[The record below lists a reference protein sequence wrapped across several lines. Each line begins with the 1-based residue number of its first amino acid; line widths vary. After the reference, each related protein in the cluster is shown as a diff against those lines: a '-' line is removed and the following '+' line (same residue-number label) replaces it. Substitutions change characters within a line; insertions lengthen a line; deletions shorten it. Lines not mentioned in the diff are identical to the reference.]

1 MRYIK
6 LINKVCYNCSMNE
19 NIKQENIKIEFKQS
33 TVDDLLGFSKILNK
47 DVNVMIEEALEQ
59 YFENEQKKLIEKG
72 IDEDASMTNLDYDE
86 FWDGLD
92 IG

>member
-1 MRYIK
+1 MK
-6 LINKVCYNCSMNE
+6 DT
-19 NIKQENIKIEFKQS
+19 IKINFKQS
-33 TVDDLLGFSKILNK
+33 TIDDLIGFSEILKK

-59 YFENEQKKLIEKG
+59 YFDNEQKKLIEKG
-72 IDEDASMTNLDYDE
+72 IEEDASMTNLDYDE

>member
-1 MRYIK
+1 MK
-6 LINKVCYNCSMNE
+6 DT
-19 NIKQENIKIEFKQS
+19 IKIEFKQS
-33 TVDDLLGFSKILNK
+33 TIDDLLGFSEILKK

-72 IDEDASMTNLDYDE
+72 IEEDASMTNLDYDE

>member
-1 MRYIK
+1 
-6 LINKVCYNCSMNE
+6 MN
-19 NIKQENIKIEFKQS
+19 NIKIEFKQS
-33 TVDDLLGFSKILNK
+33 TIDDLVGFSEMLNK
-47 DVNVMIEEALEQ
+47 DINVMLEEALEQ

-72 IDEDASMTNLDYDE
+72 IDADAAMTNLDYDE

>member
-1 MRYIK
+1 MK
-6 LINKVCYNCSMNE
+6 DTININ
-19 NIKQENIKIEFKQS
+19 FKQS
-33 TVDDLLGFSKILNK
+33 TIDDLVGYSEILKK

>member
-1 MRYIK
+1 MK
-6 LINKVCYNCSMNE
+6 DT
-19 NIKQENIKIEFKQS
+19 IKINFKQS
-33 TVDDLLGFSKILNK
+33 TIDDLIGFSELLGK

-59 YFENEQKKLIEKG
+59 YYENEQKKLMEKG

-86 FWDGLD
+86 FWEGLD

>member
-1 MRYIK
+1 MID
-6 LINKVCYNCSMNE
+6 S
-19 NIKQENIKIEFKQS
+19 IKINFKQS
-33 TVDDLLGFSKILNK
+33 TIDDLVGFSELLGK
-47 DVNVMIEEALEQ
+47 DVDVIIEEALEL
-59 YFENEQKKLIEKG
+59 YYENEQKKLIEKG

>member
-1 MRYIK
+1 MK
-6 LINKVCYNCSMNE
+6 DTININ
-19 NIKQENIKIEFKQS
+19 FKQS
-33 TVDDLLGFSKILNK
+33 TIDDLLGFSDLLGK
-47 DVNVMIEEALEQ
+47 DVNVIIEEALEQ
-59 YFENEQKKLIEKG
+59 YYENEQKKLMEKG

>member
-1 MRYIK
+1 MNS
-6 LINKVCYNCSMNE
+6 IN
-19 NIKQENIKIEFKQS
+19 IEFKQS
-33 TVDDLLGFSKILNK
+33 TIDDLVGFSKLLNK
-47 DVNVMIEEALEQ
+47 DINIMLEEALEQ
-59 YFENEQKKLIEKG
+59 YFENEQQKLMEKG

>member
-1 MRYIK
+1 MEQNIQIK
-6 LINKVCYNCSMNE
+6 
-19 NIKQENIKIEFKQS
+19 FKQS
-33 TVDDLLGFSKILNK
+33 TVDDLIGFSELLKK

-59 YFENEQKKLIEKG
+59 YFENEQKKLIENG
-72 IDEDASMTNLDYDE
+72 IEEDASMTNLDYDE

>member
-1 MRYIK
+1 MDK
-6 LINKVCYNCSMNE
+6 
-19 NIKQENIKIEFKQS
+19 NIKITFKQS
-33 TVDDLLGFSKILNK
+33 TIDDLVGFSEILNK
-47 DVNVMIEEALEQ
+47 DVNIIIEEALEL

-72 IDEDASMTNLDYDE
+72 IDADASMTNLDYDE

>member
-1 MRYIK
+1 MK
-6 LINKVCYNCSMNE
+6 DTININ
-19 NIKQENIKIEFKQS
+19 FKQS
-33 TVDDLLGFSKILNK
+33 TIDDLLGFSEILKK
-47 DVNVMIEEALEQ
+47 DVNTIIEEALEQ

-72 IDEDASMTNLDYDE
+72 IEEDASMTNLDYDE